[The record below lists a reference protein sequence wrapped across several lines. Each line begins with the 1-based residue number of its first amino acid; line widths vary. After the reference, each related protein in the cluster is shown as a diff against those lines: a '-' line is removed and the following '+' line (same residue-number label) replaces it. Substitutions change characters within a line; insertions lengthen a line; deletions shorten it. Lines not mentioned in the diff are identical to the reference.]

1 MKMFSKTSK
10 KVFSLLLTFLL
21 LSTTAAAAA
30 TATPSRFSIDLG
42 PYTIKGLQ
50 GSGQILVSVD
60 EGEFS
65 SVYGTEPSRCE
76 LKNNLANVSKYN
88 NINITQET
96 IEQKTETALR
106 NIYFYS
112 MINED
117 DALNVI
123 YV

>member
-1 MKMFSKTSK
+1 MKVFPKTSIK
-10 KVFSLLLTFLL
+10 IFSLLLTFLL

-30 TATPSRFSIDLG
+30 TASRFSIDLG
-42 PYTIKGLQ
+42 PYTIEGLQ

-60 EGEFS
+60 EGEFP
-65 SVYGTEPSRCE
+65 SVYGTETSRCE
-76 LKNNLANVSKYN
+76 LNDNLFNVSQYN
-88 NINITQET
+88 DIKITRET
-96 IEQKTETALR
+96 IEQRTEMALR

-112 MINED
+112 IINEG